1 MVILKPLSELV
12 HEQKRQN
19 IHATKKS
26 RYGSKTVA
34 KIIPYEKVLVQN
46 AHDSGLLLCNVNI
59 MNLAISCNYI
69 QLLYNKSGC
78 FKIIQYDHMENQM
91 IGLLHER
98 APMR

>member
-34 KIIPYEKVLVQN
+34 KVIPYEKVLVQN
-46 AHDSGLLLCNVNI
+46 SHDSKRQLCDVNTL
-59 MNLAISCNYI
+59 NLAIYLAAIFNCCTI
-69 QLLYNKSGC
+69 KAGVV
-78 FKIIQYDHMENQM
+78 
-91 IGLLHER
+91 R
-98 APMR
+98 